1 VLFIVLQPVVKKLA
15 IKTNAKSLINLTFN
29 PAPARL
35 YRVVLLYRVGAGVFV
50 AGKYIQPFNNGKA
63 Y

>member
-1 VLFIVLQPVVKKLA
+1 MSTDAQNL
-15 IKTNAKSLINLTFN
+15 SLVRFGA